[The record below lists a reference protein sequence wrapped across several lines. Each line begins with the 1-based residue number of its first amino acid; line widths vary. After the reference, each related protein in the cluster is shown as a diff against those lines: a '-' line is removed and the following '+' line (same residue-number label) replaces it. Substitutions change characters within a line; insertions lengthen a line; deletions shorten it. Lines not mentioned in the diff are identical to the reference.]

1 MTLRNIPLIGMLS
14 AVLLTVQV
22 GLAFLPNVELI
33 SLLIII
39 YTLKKKKKTI
49 YIIITFV
56 LLQGL
61 LYGFGLW
68 WVNYLYVWF
77 VLAIITR
84 IFKKETSPISWALIS
99 GFYGL
104 SFGALCS
111 IPYFFIGL
119 SNGTLESGFNTA
131 FAYWINGIPFDLV
144 HGISNFFIALVLF
157 KPIYKLL
164 DYLYKKFNI
173 VQ

>member
-1 MTLRNIPLIGMLS
+1 MNLRDIPLIGMLS

-22 GLAFLPNVELI
+22 ALLFLPNIELI

-39 YTLKKKKKTI
+39 YTLIFKKKTI
-49 YIIITFV
+49 YIITTFV
-56 LLQGL
+56 LVQGL
-61 LYGFGLW
+61 LYGFSLW

-77 VLAIITR
+77 ILSIITR
-84 IFKKETSPISWALIS
+84 LFKRETSSISWALIS

-104 SFGALCS
+104 LFGALCS

-119 SNGTLESGFNTA
+119 SSGTVENGFHAA

-144 HGISNFFIALVLF
+144 HGISNFFIALFLF

-164 DYLYKKFNI
+164 DYLYDKFKTT
-173 VQ
+173 